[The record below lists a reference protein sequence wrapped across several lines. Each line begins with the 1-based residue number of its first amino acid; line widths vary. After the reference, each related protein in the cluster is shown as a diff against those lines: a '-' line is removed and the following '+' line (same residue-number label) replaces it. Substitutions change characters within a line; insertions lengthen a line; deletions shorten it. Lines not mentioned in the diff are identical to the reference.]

1 MSLLRLRPPSHPEPG
16 QPYLVGLTGGIGTG
30 KSTVAEQLGALGAVV
45 VSADELAR
53 EVVAPG
59 SPGLEQL
66 AREFGTG
73 VVQPDGQLDRAAL
86 ARLVFDDPAA
96 RLRLEQITHPLIAA
110 AKTEQFAGLAPGQVG
125 VYDVPLLVETGM
137 EGEFDAV
144 VVVEAPLDLRLA
156 RLHRRGLP
164 NREAR
169 ARIEAQ
175 ATDEERRAL
184 AHFVLANDGDRDQ
197 LDRSVLE
204 LGREL
209 GLAER

>member
-30 KSTVAEQLGALGAVV
+30 KSTVAEQLAALGAVV

-66 AREFGTG
+66 AREFGPG
-73 VVQPDGQLDRAAL
+73 VVQPDGQLDRAAM
-86 ARLVFDDPAA
+86 AQLVFDDPAA

-184 AHFVLANDGDRDQ
+184 AHFVLVNDGDRNQ

>member
-175 ATDEERRAL
+175 ATDEEQRAL